1 MSSPRPRCL
10 IVHTNFTVRT
20 LRNPTTVLRAFR
32 PLMMLTWACSAILL
46 YAALK
51 GGNSLKLVSSPP
63 YLPAR
68 IEYLTYSTDH
78 FPFSMW
84 AS

>member
-1 MSSPRPRCL
+1 
-10 IVHTNFTVRT
+10 
-20 LRNPTTVLRAFR
+20 
-32 PLMMLTWACSAILL
+32 MMLTWACSAILL